1 MRRSRSRGRLASSR
15 IVAESVARQDA
26 PDTAHQAAAVGT
38 CGEGVMRRAVGLVV
52 ASLRR
57 QAVSLLV
64 SLTPE
69 QIADAREVEVA
80 FAFGEES
87 VMTGAMEAIRQDVHE
102 ETSGK
107 LMRASRMTRERPPW
121 R

>member
-1 MRRSRSRGRLASSR
+1 M
-15 IVAESVARQDA
+15 
-26 PDTAHQAAAVGT
+26 
-38 CGEGVMRRAVGLVV
+38 GLVV

-64 SLTPE
+64 SLTPK
-69 QIADAREVEVA
+69 QIADAREIEVA

-87 VMTGAMEAIRQDVHE
+87 VMTDAMEAIRLDVHE
-102 ETSGK
+102 ETSENSCG
-107 LMRASRMTRERPPW
+107 ASRMTRERPPW